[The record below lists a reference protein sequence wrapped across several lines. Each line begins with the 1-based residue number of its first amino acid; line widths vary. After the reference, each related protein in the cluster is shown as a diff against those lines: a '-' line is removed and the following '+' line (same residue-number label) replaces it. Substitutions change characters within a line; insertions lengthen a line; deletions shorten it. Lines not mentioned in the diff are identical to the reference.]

1 MTLDDIERMDKAMI
15 TAKEAARVIGCNEQ
29 ALRIQAKENP
39 AQLGFNVTRINN
51 TLYIPREAFLKHMG
65 RDVRGV
71 PHMIDF
77 AEIEAFLKHM
87 GWVRRPENDR
97 A

>member
-65 RDVRGV
+65 RDARCA

-87 GWVRRPENDR
+87 GLVRRPEDDR